1 MEEKLDEIIA
11 LLTQLPDTLHSFMT
25 SKYED
30 EAEPL
35 KEDESEPLKEDE
47 SEPLKEE
54 DESENKEKDLGMDYL
69 EF

>member
-25 SKYED
+25 SKSED

-47 SEPLKEE
+47 SEPLKE